1 MILRALS
8 RRLSITPVLRLNN
21 PFVGNEADKS
31 DGGSLQRRIVKHA
44 TFRERIEKDGKESYL
59 YKEKKGTVLKSRQH
73 WKVYN
78 KWKEAEFDKVN
89 ILNNFKNYKII
100 KATPRS
106 TSNTHA
112 ASVSRL
118 HGDEESQAF
127 GHALYV

>member
-1 MILRALS
+1 MIRALS
-8 RRLSITPVLRLNN
+8 RRLSITPVTRLNN

-78 KWKEAEFDKVN
+78 KWKEAELDKV
-89 ILNNFKNYKII
+89 
-100 KATPRS
+100 S
-106 TSNTHA
+106 
-112 ASVSRL
+112 
-118 HGDEESQAF
+118 
-127 GHALYV
+127 